1 MHIAQNIKH
10 LRKAKGITQG
20 ELAEMIEKVPTTIS
34 DYEKG
39 KTVPPLD
46 IALQLGDIFGVSLD
60 DLVKRDLASEGLDL
74 SGKALH
80 GGSTAS
86 PQSQELAI
94 RLLALKLKDMAREI
108 KEKDEELYEKIG
120 LEELVRVVSGM

>member
-1 MHIAQNIKH
+1 MYIAQNIKH

-60 DLVKRDLASEGLDL
+60 DLVKRDLSSEGLLL
-74 SGKALH
+74 SGKAPH
-80 GGSTAS
+80 GGSVAS
-86 PQSQELAI
+86 SQGQELAI
-94 RLLALKLKDMAREI
+94 RLLALKLKDMAREV